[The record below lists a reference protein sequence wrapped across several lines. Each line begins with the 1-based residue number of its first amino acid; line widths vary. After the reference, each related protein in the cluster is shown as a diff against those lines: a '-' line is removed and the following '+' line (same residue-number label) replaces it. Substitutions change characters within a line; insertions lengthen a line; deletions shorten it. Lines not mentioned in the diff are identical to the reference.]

1 MNKQIAETKVPD
13 NDFRILSDI
22 ELDQTSGGFFW
33 LIPVVVALAI
43 ASRQC

>member
-1 MNKQIAETKVPD
+1 MNKQIAETKVSD
-13 NDFRILSDI
+13 VDFRILTDI

-33 LIPVVVALAI
+33 LIPIAIALAI